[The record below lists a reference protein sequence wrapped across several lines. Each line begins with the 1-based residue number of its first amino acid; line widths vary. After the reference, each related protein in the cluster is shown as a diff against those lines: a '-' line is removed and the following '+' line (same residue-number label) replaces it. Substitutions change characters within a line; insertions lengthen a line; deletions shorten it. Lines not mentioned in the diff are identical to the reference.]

1 MVHLDFSELHFGV
14 FIHLTILT
22 TTTSFGVPYLTPF
35 APSRKGAFKDDIF
48 ISPLWKQEQRPIFL
62 KPKNK
67 IREPKISRK
76 WIKGG

>member
-1 MVHLDFSELHFGV
+1 MGFFGIALGI

-48 ISPLWKQEQRPIFL
+48 ISPLWKQEKRPIFL
-62 KPKNK
+62 KTKDSE
-67 IREPKISRK
+67 REPKISRK
-76 WIKGG
+76 WIKGGR

>member
-1 MVHLDFSELHFGV
+1 MVLWAFLELLFGI

-22 TTTSFGVPYLTPF
+22 TATSFGVPYLTPF

-48 ISPLWKQEQRPIFL
+48 ISPLWKQEKRPIFL
-62 KPKNK
+62 KPKNTT
-67 IREPKISRK
+67 REPKISRK